1 MDPESAELYATWFR
15 ALADPTRLRLV
26 AMLAE
31 RREAMTVGAIT
42 AELGVAQSTVS
53 HHLKVLTEVRFVLV
67 EHAGA
72 SSRYRINER
81 CVECFPTAADVVM
94 GRQAPTPPVEVGSS

>member
-1 MDPESAELYATWFR
+1 MDLESAELYATWFR

-26 AMLAE
+26 ALLAE

-53 HHLKVLTEVRFVLV
+53 HHVKILTEVRFVLV
-67 EHAGA
+67 EEVGT
-72 SSRYRINER
+72 SNLYRINER